1 MTIEVLIGA
10 LVVLGVVAYLF
21 LKDKSSDSTLEPTL
35 KADKVE
41 AEKTAEPAK
50 KEAPAKKATKK
61 AATKKVAKVDLDA
74 MKKDELLAHA
84 KANGIKANASMN
96 KAALITAIKNG

>member
-1 MTIEVLIGA
+1 MFTWIKRLFGYDVPDTPVIAQNSVKEDLKEV
-10 LVVLGVVAYLF
+10 Y
-21 LKDKSSDSTLEPTL
+21 E
-35 KADKVE
+35 ADKP
-41 AEKTAEPAK
+41 KKKPAK
-50 KEAPAKKATKK
+50 KK
-61 AATKKVAKVDLDA
+61 AKVDLDS